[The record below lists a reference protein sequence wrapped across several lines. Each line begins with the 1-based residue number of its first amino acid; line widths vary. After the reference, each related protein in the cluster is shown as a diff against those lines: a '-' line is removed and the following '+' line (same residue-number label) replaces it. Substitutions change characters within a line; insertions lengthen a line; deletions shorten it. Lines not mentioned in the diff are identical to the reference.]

1 MVGLQSG
8 VSLLEAEAGGL
19 FYVWGQLGQPHTTP
33 GVLGSTVSQ
42 WGVALL
48 ASVVNVTVV

>member
-1 MVGLQSG
+1 MFED
-8 VSLLEAEAGGL
+8 SLGNLI
-19 FYVWGQLGQPHTTP
+19 P